1 MTTDVLLTNIS
12 QTVHRV
18 EDKVDSVVKD
28 HGRRLGALEVHADRS
43 VVIDSEVRGL
53 QQAMSGINAEVRQV
67 INDEREAWRQAMS
80 EERQAWQE
88 AMSEERKSWTE
99 ALSVERKRV
108 RALEDRE
115 QQRRGAA
122 WVVGIVWT
130 VLVSLPGLIA
140 LFLSLMAGGS
150 STP

>member
-1 MTTDVLLTNIS
+1 MTTDALLSNIS

-28 HGRRLGALEVHADRS
+28 HGRRLGALEVHAERS
-43 VVIDSEVRGL
+43 VALDGEVRGL
-53 QQAMSGINAEVRQV
+53 QQVMTSINADVRQV
-67 INDEREAWRQAMS
+67 INDEREAWRHAMA

-88 AMSEERKSWTE
+88 AMSEERKSWTA
-99 ALSVERKRV
+99 ALSVERARV

-130 VLVSLPGLIA
+130 VVVSLPGLIA

-150 STP
+150 SAP